1 MSQEEF
7 SEYTQSDTEEHQSEH
22 DEKYQ
27 SEYDEKHQSEH
38 DEDENQ
44 KNITFTPG
52 TYFTIIVFVFNQ
64 VSLYLLKLIKYNCNR
79 VAYYA

>member
-27 SEYDEKHQSEH
+27 SEH
-38 DEDENQ
+38 DEDKNQ